1 MLKIRLPAQYCLVL
15 IDQLNYSVLKPIKL
29 LFTFSLTFIS
39 FHLYAQRIS
48 GIVVNRNT
56 LLPIAHATINTPSQT
71 TFTSATGQFT
81 LTNIHNGDQV
91 RVTFI
96 GYQPYSLQYY
106 ALGSDT
112 LRVYLEQSAI
122 SLNNVT
128 IKARR
133 NAHADSLKLRK
144 EFAAVFNHKGATV
157 KDAFITRNPYAY
169 VPNDYIT
176 STNNATTLISVNL
189 LSVTDLLNKNKA
201 PVSKLQKT
209 LIREEQ
215 YNYVDQVFSKQKV
228 REITKLKG
236 DSLQSFMDK
245 YRPSIADA
253 RSMTDYEAMM
263 YIMKCYAEF
272 IKPSTK

>member
-1 MLKIRLPAQYCLVL
+1 MLKL
-15 IDQLNYSVLKPIKL
+15 IKL
-29 LFTFSLTFIS
+29 LFTLSLTFIS

-91 RVTFI
+91 KVTFI
-96 GYQPYSLQYY
+96 GYKPYSLPYY

-112 LRVYLEQSAI
+112 LRVYLEQIAI

-133 NAHADSLKLRK
+133 NANADSLRLRK
-144 EFAAVFNHKGATV
+144 EFAAVFNHKGTSV

-169 VPNDYIT
+169 IPNDYIT

-189 LSVTDLLNKNKA
+189 LSVLNLLNKNKA

-209 LIREEQ
+209 LLKDEE
-215 YNYVDQVFSKQKV
+215 YNYVDKVFSTQKV
-228 REITKLKG
+228 IQITKLKG
-236 DSLQSFMDK
+236 DSLQAFMDK
-245 YRPSIADA
+245 YRPSVNTAKTMA
-253 RSMTDYEAMM
+253 DYEVII
-263 YIMKCYAEF
+263 YIKTCYVEF
-272 IKPSTK
+272 IKPAENKKN